1 MNKHSYETRRKGI
14 MKEKD
19 EIELCEDVCV
29 HDEIVHKV
37 EKDMPEETKLYDLAE
52 LFKIFGDSTRIKILY
67 VLMQTEMCV
76 CDISEVLGVSQS
88 AVSHQLKA
96 LKLAKLVKYRRDGK
110 SILYSLDD
118 EHVRTVISQG
128 IDHIME

>member
-1 MNKHSYETRRKGI
+1 MNE
-14 MKEKD
+14 EKTIAVCEEPNVHKDVVAEVLEQLPDD
-19 EIELCEDVCV
+19 EI
-29 HDEIVHKV
+29 
-37 EKDMPEETKLYDLAE
+37 LYDLADF
-52 LFKIFGDSTRIKILY
+52 FKTFGDTTRIKILY

>member
-1 MNKHSYETRRKGI
+1 MNE
-14 MKEKD
+14 EKTIAVCEEPSVHKDVVAEVLEQLPDD
-19 EIELCEDVCV
+19 EI
-29 HDEIVHKV
+29 
-37 EKDMPEETKLYDLAE
+37 LYDLADF
-52 LFKIFGDSTRIKILY
+52 FKTFGDTTRIKILY

>member
-1 MNKHSYETRRKGI
+1 MIGCENMNK
-14 MKEKD
+14 EKTIAVCEEPNVHKDVVAEVLEQLPDD
-19 EIELCEDVCV
+19 EI
-29 HDEIVHKV
+29 
-37 EKDMPEETKLYDLAE
+37 LYDLADF
-52 LFKIFGDSTRIKILY
+52 FKTFGDTTRIKILY

-96 LKLAKLVKYRRDGK
+96 LKLAKLVKYRRYGK

>member
-1 MNKHSYETRRKGI
+1 MEDEKVIAVCDEKNVHKDI
-14 MKEKD
+14 VKEVLDQLPDD
-19 EIELCEDVCV
+19 EI
-29 HDEIVHKV
+29 
-37 EKDMPEETKLYDLAE
+37 LYDLADF
-52 LFKIFGDSTRIKILY
+52 FKTFGDTTRIKILY

-76 CDISEVLGVSQS
+76 CDIAEVLGVSQS

-96 LKLAKLVKYRRDGK
+96 LKLSKLVKYRREGK